1 MAVDNIKRTIDG
13 YELLGTTN
21 MGRPV
26 TIQLVFGSTRNIADI
41 SVEPFP
47 GAPLEEPYAEI
58 ELQKVMAEHDAI
70 YTRISAVFE
79 MADPDSQDEVIL
91 ASIAAVISR
100 QKLSPHV
107 IEQFLFDNEQR
118 MSM

>member
-1 MAVDNIKRTIDG
+1 MAVENIKRTIEG

-26 TIQLVFGSTRNIADI
+26 TIQLVFGTTRKADI
-41 SVEPFP
+41 SVEPYP

-70 YTRISAVFE
+70 HTRISAVFE
-79 MADPDSQDEVIL
+79 MADPDSQDEDIL
-91 ASIAAVISR
+91 ASIATAISR
-100 QKLSPHV
+100 QKISPYV
-107 IEQFLFDNEQR
+107 IEQLLFDNEQR
-118 MSM
+118 MGM